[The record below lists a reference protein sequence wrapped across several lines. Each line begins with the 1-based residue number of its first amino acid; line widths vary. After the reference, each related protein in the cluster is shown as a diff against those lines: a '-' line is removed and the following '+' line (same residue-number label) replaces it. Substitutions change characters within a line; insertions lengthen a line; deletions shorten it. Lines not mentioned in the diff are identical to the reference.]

1 MTRLKVLT
9 KYFVRDALQ
18 DMFNGSKMKSG
29 FMALLMMLLI
39 AFMSLPLII
48 TVDVLYEPFAI
59 IGQEGTLLSLILLI
73 GAVINFFLG
82 IFTIMN
88 TYYFSND
95 IEHFLPMPF
104 KSSEIV
110 LSKFIAVLI
119 NMILYSTIIVVPLL
133 VFAQKSSASP
143 IFFVYIALAVIICP
157 TLPMII
163 AALVCMLLM
172 RFTNLSKHKDAF
184 RSISGS
190 LSLVLVVLIN
200 IISQRS
206 STLFESSSSL
216 INIIQEKNSLIGALS
231 GMFITNKYAA
241 YGLLY
246 NGEAKGIFY
255 MGISIAICILLCIIY
270 YVVGGK
276 LYLKGI
282 IGISE
287 TYSKR
292 VDILKEKNID
302 SKVSNKSPIKSLVI
316 RDIRIVFRTPQF
328 FINSIVMMLYMPIF
342 LTIIYVANGSFT
354 DVKGIIL
361 SGKYN
366 SVIIVGA
373 FLLAAFSICSAGGG
387 RKCLSR
393 EGSDFVFSKII
404 PISYKDQAKSKIISS
419 LCINSL
425 VPILIC
431 TLLVSL
437 RVALP
442 IILLGVLSSVF
453 GVTVVTLIQ
462 ILFDFINPK
471 LKWNDEK
478 ILYKDD
484 VVSVVM
490 VFVILILGI
499 GLVAMSMKVESY
511 IGMFSMIVIFS
522 LILIWGLYKKIIN
535 MSDEVYGKS

>member
-1 MTRLKVLT
+1 
-9 KYFVRDALQ
+9 
-18 DMFNGSKMKSG
+18 
-29 FMALLMMLLI
+29 
-39 AFMSLPLII
+39 
-48 TVDVLYEPFAI
+48 
-59 IGQEGTLLSLILLI
+59 
-73 GAVINFFLG
+73 
-82 IFTIMN
+82 
-88 TYYFSND
+88 
-95 IEHFLPMPF
+95 
-104 KSSEIV
+104 
-110 LSKFIAVLI
+110 
-119 NMILYSTIIVVPLL
+119 
-133 VFAQKSSASP
+133 
-143 IFFVYIALAVIICP
+143 
-157 TLPMII
+157 
-163 AALVCMLLM
+163 
-172 RFTNLSKHKDAF
+172 
-184 RSISGS
+184 
-190 LSLVLVVLIN
+190 
-200 IISQRS
+200 
-206 STLFESSSSL
+206 
-216 INIIQEKNSLIGALS
+216 
-231 GMFITNKYAA
+231 MFITNKYAA

-255 MGISIAICILLCIIY
+255 MGISISICILLCIVY

-302 SKVSNKSPIKSLVI
+302 SIVSKKSPIKSLVI
-316 RDIRIVFRTPQF
+316 RDIKIVFRTPQF

-342 LTIIYVANGSFT
+342 LTIIYVVNGSFT
-354 DVKGIIL
+354 DVKGMIL

-366 SVIIVGA
+366 SVIIAGA
-373 FLLAAFSICSAGGG
+373 FLLAAFSICSSGGG

-437 RVALP
+437 RVALS

-453 GVTVVTLIQ
+453 GVAVVTLIQ
-462 ILFDFINPK
+462 ILFDFINPS

-478 ILYKDD
+478 NLYKDD

-490 VFVILILGI
+490 VFVILLLGI
-499 GLVAMSMKVESY
+499 GLVAMAMKVESY
-511 IGMFSMIVIFS
+511 IGMFSMIIVFS
-522 LILIWGLYKKIIN
+522 LILIWGLYNKIIN
-535 MSDEVYGKS
+535 MSDEVYKQN